1 MAGEREQRIST
12 KVDEQLKMHSARIES
27 LNQSVETTQ
36 QKAADH
42 TGILQDLLVGLENMD
57 ENMKRFREE
66 MKEWRNPE
74 LQMAAEREHAH
85 LNEELL
91 QEVSLSVPVTSAP
104 SQNENAPMSQNQTPS
119 SVPQMQMNEPVIVS
133 EAPRQD
139 AAVIDQ
145 ELQEMR
151 DRVSA
156 LKKPYPGAS
165 IFSSSNMQEGF
176 QFGKRQVREMN

>member
-1 MAGEREQRIST
+1 
-12 KVDEQLKMHSARIES
+12 
-27 LNQSVETTQ
+27 
-36 QKAADH
+36 
-42 TGILQDLLVGLENMD
+42 
-57 ENMKRFREE
+57 
-66 MKEWRNPE
+66 
-74 LQMAAEREHAH
+74 MAAEREHTQF
-85 LNEELL
+85 NDELL

-104 SQNENAPMSQNQTPS
+104 SQNENAPMFQNQTPS

-145 ELQEMR
+145 ELQEMQ